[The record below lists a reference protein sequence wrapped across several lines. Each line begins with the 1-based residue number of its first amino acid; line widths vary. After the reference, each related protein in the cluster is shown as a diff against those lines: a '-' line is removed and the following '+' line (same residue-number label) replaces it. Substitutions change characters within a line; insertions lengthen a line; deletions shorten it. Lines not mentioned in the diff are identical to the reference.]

1 MGFLKGTM
9 TFSRFRVSGETPS
22 SFADFFDRQLKK
34 YAFQDLGAGTDEKS
48 LGWTSLEN
56 ILDTQFQMANY
67 AVGAYLLF
75 CLRIDRKA
83 VPPALLRVRLLEGEQ
98 RALRETEKTRLS
110 KDGRQKLKDRVQE
123 DLLKKAHPVP
133 SFHEVLWAPS
143 QERLLFGSLSQ
154 KVLLD
159 FEDLFKISFKHTL
172 RPYLPWDPPFLD
184 STTARKIAS
193 LSKGFMLEAENPPER
208 QTDAS
213 FLGREFLTW
222 LWFKSEERN
231 GRIAVPGKDDVE
243 IHFLRRVVLES
254 GAGEYSETV
263 VCQGLH
269 ADLREGKAALREG
282 KRVREARIE
291 LKRESHDW
299 EFTFKADPFQF
310 QSMRLPAS
318 AGEDEE
324 ASDRE
329 GRILERIYMIEGAMK
344 TMDELFDFFLKRRLS
359 PQWSSEEIPRL
370 KKWLSM

>member
-9 TFSRFRVSGETPS
+9 TFSHYRVAGEPQG
-22 SFADFFDRQLKK
+22 SFSDFFDRQLKK
-34 YAFQDLGAGTDEKS
+34 YAFQELGAGTDEKS

-75 CLRIDRKA
+75 CLRIDRKS
-83 VPPALLRVRLLEGEQ
+83 VPPALLKVRMLEGEQ
-98 RALRETEKTRLS
+98 KTLRETEKTRLS
-110 KDGRQKLKDRVQE
+110 KDSRQRLKDRLQE
-123 DLLKKAHPVP
+123 DLLRKASPVP
-133 SFHEVLWAPS
+133 SFHEILWAPS
-143 QERLLFGSLSQ
+143 QGRLLFGSVSQ
-154 KVLLD
+154 KVFQD
-159 FEDLFKISFKHTL
+159 FEDLFKIAFRHSL
-172 RPYLPWDPPFLD
+172 RPFLPWDPSFLD
-184 STTARKIAS
+184 SATARKIAS
-193 LSKGFMLEAENPPER
+193 LSKGFMLEAEHPPEW

-231 GRIAVPGKDDVE
+231 GRIAVPGRDDVE
-243 IHFLRRVVLES
+243 VHFLRRVVLES

-291 LKRESHDW
+291 LKRDTHDW

-318 AGEDEE
+318 AGKDED
-324 ASDRE
+324 ASERD

-359 PQWSSEEIPRL
+359 PQWISEEIPRL
-370 KKWLSM
+370 KKWLSL

>member
-1 MGFLKGTM
+1 MGFLKGTIS
-9 TFSRFRVSGETPS
+9 FSRCRVTGEAPG
-22 SFADFFDRQLKK
+22 SFSDFFDRQLKK
-34 YAFQDLGAGTDEKS
+34 YAFQEPAAGADEKS
-48 LGWTSLEN
+48 IGWTSLEN
-56 ILDTQFQMANY
+56 ILDTQFQTADY

-98 RALRETEKTRLS
+98 RALHGTEKTRLS
-110 KDGRQKLKDRVQE
+110 KDGRRKLKESLQE

-133 SFHEVLWAPS
+133 SFHEILWAPS
-143 QERLLFGSLSQ
+143 RERLLFGSLSR
-154 KVLLD
+154 KVFMD
-159 FEDLFKISFKHTL
+159 FEDLFKVSFRHSLK
-172 RPYLPWDPPFLD
+172 PYLPWDTAFLD

-193 LSKGFMLEAENPPER
+193 LSKGFTLETENPPER

-243 IHFLRRVVLES
+243 VHFLRRVVLES

-291 LKRESHDW
+291 LKRESLDW

-318 AGEDEE
+318 AGENEE

-329 GRILERIYMIEGAMK
+329 GLILERIYRIEAAMK
-344 TMDELFDFFLKRRLS
+344 TMDDLFDFFLRRRLS
-359 PQWSSEEIPRL
+359 LQWASEEVPRL
-370 KKWLSM
+370 KRWLSL